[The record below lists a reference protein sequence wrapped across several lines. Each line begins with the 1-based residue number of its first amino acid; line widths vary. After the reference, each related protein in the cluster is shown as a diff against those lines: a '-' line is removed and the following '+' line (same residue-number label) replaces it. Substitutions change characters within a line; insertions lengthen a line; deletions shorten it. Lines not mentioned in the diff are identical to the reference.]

1 MTDQSTEVATTED
14 RPRGN
19 PVALVA
25 GATPRAIVPVDFE
38 GAWRIATA
46 VMRAGMAPKSLDSA
60 EKCMVAI
67 LHGLE
72 VGLTPMNALQSI
84 AVINGRPT
92 IWGDGAVGLIR
103 ASGLLEY
110 MEEKFV
116 GEGDDLKAVCTVKRK
131 GEPRPVTGEFSMAD
145 AKKAQLLGKTGPWQT
160 YPRRM
165 LQMRARWPLRD
176 VFADVLKGLAL
187 KEEIEDIERSAA
199 PTTEGGQAERQQP
212 ARRAVPPPPADEP
225 AAEET
230 AQEAKPKTETVV
242 DAEIFDPDAALQPAI
257 DALTAMAKEHGVDF
271 PGDAKLP
278 ADDAGPIP
286 EKPRRRRPPKEV
298 VEEPAKE
305 ASPED
310 EWVEGLELAFSSC
323 DDMAGLDDA
332 YTRFLEPKLD
342 DFSPVA
348 VERATAVYNKHA
360 DRVEQ

>member
-1 MTDQSTEVATTED
+1 MTEERTAIAVRDDDD

-67 LHGLE
+67 LQGLE
-72 VGLTPMNALQSI
+72 VGMTPMNALQSI

-92 IWGDGAVGLIR
+92 IYGDGAIGLIR
-103 ASGLLEY
+103 ASGLMEW

-131 GEPRPVTGEFSMAD
+131 GEPRPVSGEFSMAD

-199 PTTEGGQAERQQP
+199 PTPDSGQIEQRQP
-212 ARRAVPPPPADEP
+212 ARRVAPPPPADEP
-225 AAEET
+225 ATEEA
-230 AQEAKPKTETVV
+230 AQEATPADPETETVV
-242 DAEIFDPDAALQPAI
+242 EAKSTTEPAS
-257 DALTAMAKEHGVDF
+257 DF
-271 PGDAKLP
+271 PGDTKLP
-278 ADDAGPIP
+278 AGDPGPIP
-286 EKPRRRRPPKEV
+286 ASLRRAPPPKPTLTV
-298 VEEPAKE
+298 DE
-305 ASPED
+305 A
-310 EWVEGLELAFSSC
+310 EWIEGLGGIFSGCPDILS
-323 DDMAGLDDA
+323 LNEA
-332 YTRFLEPKLD
+332 YQKHLEPKVEA
-342 DFSPVA
+342 FSAYA
-348 VERATAVYNKHA
+348 VEKAMAIYNEWA
-360 DRVEQ
+360 DQVEK